1 MYAVLP
7 MIVPGLAVYSSW
19 VLTGIM
25 LAGTLVMGECTHCVS
40 VKTTKWKLLYNN
52 FSFAVFTK
60 PKLRRIEI
68 DT

>member
-25 LAGTLVMGECTHCVS
+25 LAGTLVMGECRLHVS
-40 VKTTKWKLLYNN
+40 MKTTSLSGSCYNN
-52 FSFAVFTK
+52 FCYVCSLHQAETK
-60 PKLRRIEI
+60 K
-68 DT
+68 D